1 MPRLDEDR
9 PRKKPPAAPLWRR
22 IVALAALAVTSIAVV
37 ATQYLAGQ
45 PQEVSEADDER
56 IACVS
61 YAPFH
66 KPGET
71 PFDPQAKVTPERIRD
86 DLQRLSTR
94 TSCVRTYSIN
104 QGLDAVPAIAQE
116 LGMQVLLGAWLGRE
130 EAKNAVELER
140 AIALAN
146 RHADTVRALIVGNE
160 VLLRR
165 ELPTRML
172 AAHLERAKREADV
185 PVTYADVWEF
195 WVRNEVLAEHTD
207 FLTIHILPYWEDDP
221 IEVGAAVDHV
231 IDVARE
237 VREHFDR
244 PILIGETGW
253 PSAGRQREGAVPSL
267 VNQAEFVRRFVS
279 AADAAE
285 LDYNLIEAFDQPWK
299 RALEG
304 AMGGYW
310 GVLDAQAEPK
320 FPWRGPVTEDAD
332 ADHGLIAAALGA
344 ILGLLVALATRLG
357 LAGSLG
363 AVLLLAPAATMLVRQ
378 WDYMLVWNRTP
389 VEWAVSGS
397 WALAGAMLC
406 LLAAPRL
413 GQRLDGR
420 AMLRL
425 PAVARALA
433 PGVRD
438 RLITIGRLLVLAGA
452 CAMAIMLVFDARY
465 RGFPLPLYLMPGI
478 TLVLLALLGDRPP
491 SSAAEERVLALLL
504 GASSLVVAFAE
515 GPSNT
520 EAMIYCA
527 LSLAIALACWPR
539 PVVGQATHESAGAPA
554 NGTAGQTPGATPTEV
569 QRRASI
575 RSDSNRAAA
584 EGSAE

>member
-9 PRKKPPAAPLWRR
+9 HRNQPPAAPSWRR
-22 IVALAALAVTSIAVV
+22 AVALVALAIICIAVV
-37 ATQYLAGQ
+37 ATQYRAGQ
-45 PQEVSEADDER
+45 PQEVSEAGDER

-71 PFDPQAKVTPERIRD
+71 PFDPLAMVTPERIRD
-86 DLQRLSTR
+86 DLEHLSTR
-94 TSCVRTYSIN
+94 TNCVRTYSIN
-104 QGLDAVPAIAQE
+104 QGLDAVPGIAQE
-116 LGMQVLLGAWLGRE
+116 LGMQVLLGAWLGRDE
-130 EAKNAVELER
+130 TKNTVELEQ

-146 RHADTVRALIVGNE
+146 RHAGAVRALVVGNE

-165 ELPTRML
+165 ELPASAI
-172 AAHLERAKREADV
+172 AAHLERAQRETDV

-195 WVRNEVLAEHTD
+195 WLRNEELAKHTD

-231 IDVARE
+231 VDIARK
-237 VREHFDR
+237 VRDQFDR

-253 PSAGRQREGAVPSL
+253 PSEGRQREGAVPSL
-267 VNQAEFVRRFVS
+267 VNQAEFVRRFV
-279 AADAAE
+279 ATADAAE

-310 GVLDAQAEPK
+310 GVLDAKAEPK
-320 FPWRGPVTEDAD
+320 FPWRGPVVENAD

-344 ILGLLVALATRLG
+344 LLGLLVALATRLG
-357 LAGSLG
+357 PAGSLG
-363 AVLLLAPAATMLVRQ
+363 AVLLLAPTATMLVRQ
-378 WDYMLVWNRTP
+378 WEYMQVWNRGP
-389 VEWAVSGS
+389 VESLASGS

-420 AMLRL
+420 ALPRL
-425 PAVARALA
+425 PAVARVLA
-433 PGVRD
+433 PGARD
-438 RLITIGRLLVLAGA
+438 RLLAVGRLLVLAGA
-452 CAMAIMLVFDARY
+452 GAMAVMLVFDSRY

-478 TLVLLALLGDRPP
+478 ALVLFAWLGDRPP

-504 GASSLVVAFAE
+504 GASTIAVAIAE

-520 EAMIYCA
+520 QAMSYCA
-527 LSLAIALACWPR
+527 LTLAIAAGCWPR
-539 PVVGQATHESAGAPA
+539 PIGSQSSRAAGSPGPASAGPY
-554 NGTAGQTPGATPTEV
+554 
-569 QRRASI
+569 QRRESTS
-575 RSDSNRAAA
+575 RDNTSAAA
-584 EGSAE
+584 EGSGE